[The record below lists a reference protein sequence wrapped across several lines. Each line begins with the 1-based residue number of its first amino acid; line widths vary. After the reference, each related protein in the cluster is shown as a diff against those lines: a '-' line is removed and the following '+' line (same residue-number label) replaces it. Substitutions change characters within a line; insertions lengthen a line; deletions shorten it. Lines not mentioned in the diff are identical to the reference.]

1 MSQPGSLLSKPHC
14 TVGSQ
19 VAKPNKC
26 FYQNKGGFYGVLYA
40 LYAHMQYCSADLI
53 FQEMYPR

>member
-1 MSQPGSLLSKPHC
+1 M
-14 TVGSQ
+14 GSQ